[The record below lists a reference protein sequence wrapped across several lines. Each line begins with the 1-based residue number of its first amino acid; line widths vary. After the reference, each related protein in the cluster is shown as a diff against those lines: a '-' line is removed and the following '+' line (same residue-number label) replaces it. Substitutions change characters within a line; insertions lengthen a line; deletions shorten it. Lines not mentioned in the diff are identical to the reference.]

1 MLIQRASSLASYDLF
16 SKLSEEDKIILTAVK
31 EYEDEKDACDF
42 IMKEGKLEGR
52 SADEVKHLLGFEKLL
67 ACFTSRSSSRTN

>member
-31 EYEDEKDACDF
+31 EYEDEKGACDF

-52 SADEVKHLLGFEKLL
+52 SADEVKNLLGFEKLL

>member
-1 MLIQRASSLASYDLF
+1 MTVIQRASSLASYDYF

-31 EYEDEKDACDF
+31 EYDDEKGACDF

-52 SADEVKHLLGFEKLL
+52 SADEVKI
-67 ACFTSRSSSRTN
+67 CQVMINY